1 MNENP
6 LISVIVPIYNV
17 EKYLDKCISSIVEQ
31 TYNNLE
37 IILVDDGSLDKCP
50 KMCDE
55 WQDKDK
61 RIVVIHKENGGLSDA
76 RNAGMEIMK
85 GEYLSFVDGD
95 DYIDERYIEVLYCN
109 LVNNGVKVSQ
119 VDFCCEQEMSE
130 KSNSIEMVS
139 VIGNIEAIRNYYLLL
154 SPRMNISAC
163 AKLYSKSVIGNF
175 RFPVGKTHEDQ
186 FFTPQVVMNS
196 KNIAISNQK
205 LYCYVNR
212 DNSIMHIGFSEKR
225 WDNIWAVEQCI
236 EIYRKNNLDLVAP
249 AIHYKKKT
257 IAKFNIWAN
266 ESGLHCEVPKQY
278 IMNPFSAKIKYFLY
292 MSRKEKIDV
301 LLSPL
306 ARLKRK
312 KFGRTKTFKIN
323 TSIKS

>member
-1 MNENP
+1 MEKP

-17 EKYLDKCISSIVEQ
+17 EYYLNKCVSSIVSQ

-37 IILVDDGSLDKCP
+37 IILVDDGSLDNCP

-55 WQDKDK
+55 WHEKDK

-76 RNAGMEIMK
+76 RNAGMEIVK
-85 GEYLSFVDGD
+85 GEYVSFVDGD

-109 LVNNGVKVSQ
+109 LVNNGVQVSQ
-119 VDFCCEQEMSE
+119 VDFFYEQEMSE
-130 KSNSIEMVS
+130 KCNSIEKVS
-139 VIGNIEAIRNYYLLL
+139 VISSIEAIRNYYLLL

-163 AKLYSKSVIGNF
+163 AKLYSKSVIGDF

-186 FFTPQVVMNS
+186 FFTPQVVINS
-196 KNIAISNQK
+196 KGIAISNQK

-212 DNSIMHIGFSEKR
+212 ENSIMHIGFSEKR

-236 EIYRKNNLDLVAP
+236 EEYRKNNIDLVAP

-266 ESGLHCEVPKQY
+266 ESGLHREVPKQY
-278 IMNPFSAKIKYFLY
+278 IMTPFFARIKYFLY
-292 MSRKEKIDV
+292 MSREEKIDV

-306 ARLKRK
+306 ARLKRTLIINK
-312 KFGRTKTFKIN
+312 KIITEKKIN
-323 TSIKS
+323 K